1 MPGKNAERFYT
12 DSEIDLLIEE
22 ITEAAHEAIE
32 HAASEAAKA
41 AALTALERE
50 VAIMREAQRLRREA
64 ELLNQEI
71 VQAKRTGRKNTLL
84 AALIGILGGLAIGVG
99 GTLIIGGR

>member
-1 MPGKNAERFYT
+1 MRFYS

-32 HAASEAAKA
+32 QAAGEAARA
-41 AALTALERE
+41 AVISMLERE
-50 VAIMREAQRLRREA
+50 VEAYREAQRWRLEA
-64 ELLNQEI
+64 EANLLAI
-71 VQAKRTGRKNTLL
+71 TQAKKAGVKNAILAGAICIVTGFV
-84 AALIGILGGLAIGVG
+84 LGAG